1 MLRRLLVLLLCL
13 APLASAAQPRIGVL
27 GFAHVSDEVKRSF
40 TAALREEGL
49 VEGKDIRIEWRSAQ
63 GSTERAKAHA
73 EELVRLQVAVIV
85 AMLTPAVQAASD
97 ATRTIPI
104 VMATSGTP
112 ERFVK
117 NFARPE
123 GNVTGVAG
131 FGAELSGKRI
141 EILQELFPGI
151 RRIGLLVNTAD
162 PFSRPF
168 VAETQTAAKRAGI
181 QVHLADA
188 RRADQV
194 DAAFS
199 SLKRHGV
206 EAVIVQ
212 GVLAGRDWQA
222 AQIALRHGLPALSF
236 VRPWAESGGLV
247 YHASSATDTSR
258 RAASFVRRLLDG
270 AKPGDLPAE
279 RPTRTELVLNLRTA
293 KALRIEIPKS
303 LLLRADQLI
312 E

>member
-1 MLRRLLVLLLCL
+1 
-13 APLASAAQPRIGVL
+13 
-27 GFAHVSDEVKRSF
+27 
-40 TAALREEGL
+40 
-49 VEGKDIRIEWRSAQ
+49 
-63 GSTERAKAHA
+63 
-73 EELVRLQVAVIV
+73 
-85 AMLTPAVQAASD
+85 
-97 ATRTIPI
+97 
-104 VMATSGTP
+104 MATSGAP

-206 EAVIVQ
+206 EAVIDKDLCSEL
-212 GVLAGRDWQA
+212 LAR
-222 AQIALRHGLPALSF
+222 
-236 VRPWAESGGLV
+236 E
-247 YHASSATDTSR
+247 
-258 RAASFVRRLLDG
+258 LD
-270 AKPGDLPAE
+270 AGD
-279 RPTRTELVLNLRTA
+279 R
-293 KALRIEIPKS
+293 
-303 LLLRADQLI
+303 
-312 E
+312 